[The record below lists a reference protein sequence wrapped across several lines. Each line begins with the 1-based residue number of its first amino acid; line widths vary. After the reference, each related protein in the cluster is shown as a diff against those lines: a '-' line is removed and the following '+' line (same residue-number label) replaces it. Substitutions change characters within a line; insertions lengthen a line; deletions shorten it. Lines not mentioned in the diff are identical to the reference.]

1 MVDGDFSEADVVELL
16 YNWMFY
22 GIVENFVCRM
32 WESWSLLFH
41 VLWTEFHSEIYGYTQ
56 FYDVVFVD

>member
-1 MVDGDFSEADVVELL
+1 MRSGAFYTRGEWFYVYVDRDFAEADIVELL
-16 YNWMFY
+16 YNWLFY

-41 VLWTEFHSEIYGYTQ
+41 VL
-56 FYDVVFVD
+56 